1 MTAEEATFEVETQA
15 AAAITN
21 VGGNQTVYAGERH
34 SRIPRIVSLIG
45 LVASL
50 SGLGLL
56 VLTGVQTANKL
67 LADNFWPLNGHY
79 YTAAVP
85 STWLPALIL
94 LGGGLVLARLGH
106 VLGRS

>member
-1 MTAEEATFEVETQA
+1 MQTEEATFDIETQA

-21 VGGNQTVYAGERH
+21 VGGNQTVYAGERR
-34 SRIPRIVSLIG
+34 SPIPRIVSLIG
-45 LVASL
+45 LVVSL

-56 VLTGVQTANKL
+56 ILTGVQTANTL

-94 LGGGLVLARLGH
+94 VGAGLVLARLGR

>member
-1 MTAEEATFEVETQA
+1 MTMEEATFDVETQA

-21 VGGNQTVYAGERH
+21 VGGNQTVYAGERR
-34 SRIPRIVSLIG
+34 SRIPRIVSVIG
-45 LVASL
+45 LLVSL

-56 VLTGVQTANKL
+56 VLTGVRTANTL
-67 LADNFWPLNGHY
+67 LEADFWPLNGHY

-94 LGGGLVLARLGH
+94 VGVGLVLARLGR